1 MRKPASRYRV
11 AGFLLMVAKI
21 GPKWYPP
28 QHNNIE
34 QKNNRGYTGAKARTI
49 YTDSFIGHLEM
60 LLTVKEFGY

>member
-1 MRKPASRYRV
+1 
-11 AGFLLMVAKI
+11 MVAKI